1 MMKVKRQLQRGV
13 LATLAAAG
21 MLLAVALPA
30 LADDRPDGAELASAG
45 PMMMVICI
53 FFVVSALGI
62 LWSWNNGELKE
73 PEEVK
78 YEMLD
83 MCSDEEDYWSTP
95 EDEEDEFDDE
105 DEDGGLRTPTGEPTA
120 PAPVSED
127 SPVAAG
133 R

>member
-1 MMKVKRQLQRGV
+1 MRQPLQRYA
-13 LATLAAAG
+13 LAMLAAFS
-21 MLLAVALPA
+21 LLLIVATPA

-45 PMMMVICI
+45 PMMVVICI
-53 FFVVSALGI
+53 FFVIAALGI

-95 EDEEDEFDDE
+95 EDEEDD
-105 DEDGGLRTPTGEPTA
+105 DEDGGLDKPTGEPSA
-120 PAPVSED
+120 PAPLGED
-127 SPVAAG
+127 QPVTAS

>member
-1 MMKVKRQLQRGV
+1 MLKRQMRRCV

-21 MLLAVALPA
+21 MLFAVAIPA
-30 LADDRPDGAELASAG
+30 FAEDLPDGAELASAG
-45 PMMMVICI
+45 PMMMVICV
-53 FFVVSALGI
+53 FFVVAAIGI
-62 LWSWNNGELKE
+62 LWSWSNGELKE

-95 EDEEDEFDDE
+95 EDEEDNELDD
-105 DEDGGLRTPTGEPTA
+105 DEDGGLHTPTGEPSA
-120 PAPVSED
+120 PSPTGEDTPVT
-127 SPVAAG
+127 AG